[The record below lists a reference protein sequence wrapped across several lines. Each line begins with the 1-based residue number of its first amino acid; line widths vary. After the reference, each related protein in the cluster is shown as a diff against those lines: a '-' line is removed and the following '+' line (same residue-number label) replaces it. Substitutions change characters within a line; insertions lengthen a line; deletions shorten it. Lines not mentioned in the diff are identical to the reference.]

1 MAMNL
6 RLDPALE
13 TALRDAS
20 AQSGQSQQE
29 ITRAAI
35 ADYLRKIG
43 QQSSS
48 PDPHADLISSG
59 TVRAPRLAYSVPLWR
74 MNLPEGLTTSDL
86 LDRDERIL

>member
-35 ADYLRKIG
+35 ADYLRRVG
-43 QQSSS
+43 HESSL
-48 PDPHADLISSG
+48 PDPLAALISSG
-59 TVRAPRLAYSVPLWR
+59 TVRAPRLPYSAPQSR
-74 MNLPEGLTTSDL
+74 MSLPEGLATLDL
-86 LDRDERIL
+86 LDRDDRLL